1 MNSKLSMILISIL
14 LFSLIIQSSQL
25 RQTKESLNQQQSV
38 FQNKYFSNSSA
49 LTSFDIEN
57 IDLKNQGS
65 LYFSFVE
72 NNSVFYNE
80 FSLVQ
85 LKNMN
90 QLHQNEFFKLNITTA
105 YINSSNPL
113 TASQYFSKLNKNLF
127 ILYYEMGSYIILID
141 RFTNKILNAKYI
153 PLVYNTINNKIVS
166 LSNSNNLYIEMSNVS
181 SFFMLQVDLSTNMFS
196 TKFQSNINNNY
207 AVFDVDLYNNTFYI
221 VYNQLKWYGANKD
234 YNSTIY
240 IFSEK
245 NSTLNV
251 NEIDN
256 IDLGAYVYSISVTD
270 TSIYLY
276 SQFNLYSTGNM
287 ISVYDTKYHSFT
299 SSMNIGINRNL
310 TTIRAFTDNEFLVQD
325 EFGYAYIFY
334 RNTYGSLA
342 YNNINF
348 LLKNS
353 DGSYNDGY
361 QIGAINLNNTNFYF
375 MSGYINNGSKNIGFG
390 IVFENENIEPSMFID
405 PNATL
410 KLDIFGLTSTD
421 TTSFYSSTALQ
432 SSLSQIQI
440 VTLVIILVISIAI
453 IILFITEHKKPLVNK
468 RKLSSLVTQGS
479 VSTTLNDQCSF
490 CGSRFNELD
499 KYCQNCGKK
508 LR

>member
-251 NEIDN
+251 NEIEN
-256 IDLGAYVYSISVTD
+256 IDLGAYV
-270 TSIYLY
+270 
-276 SQFNLYSTGNM
+276 
-287 ISVYDTKYHSFT
+287 
-299 SSMNIGINRNL
+299 
-310 TTIRAFTDNEFLVQD
+310 
-325 EFGYAYIFY
+325 
-334 RNTYGSLA
+334 
-342 YNNINF
+342 
-348 LLKNS
+348 
-353 DGSYNDGY
+353 
-361 QIGAINLNNTNFYF
+361 
-375 MSGYINNGSKNIGFG
+375 
-390 IVFENENIEPSMFID
+390 
-405 PNATL
+405 
-410 KLDIFGLTSTD
+410 
-421 TTSFYSSTALQ
+421 
-432 SSLSQIQI
+432 
-440 VTLVIILVISIAI
+440 
-453 IILFITEHKKPLVNK
+453 
-468 RKLSSLVTQGS
+468 
-479 VSTTLNDQCSF
+479 
-490 CGSRFNELD
+490 
-499 KYCQNCGKK
+499 
-508 LR
+508 